1 MKMRNVHQINR
12 NLMASILFD
21 RITKRDCLDNG
32 WILVGYV
39 SSAADLEIME
49 KQFHIIPNKY
59 IHFVITNFIGQKQKV
74 FRLQ

>member
-1 MKMRNVHQINR
+1 MKVRNVRQLNR
-12 NLMASILFD
+12 KLLASILFD

-49 KQFHIIPNKY
+49 KQFYITPNK
-59 IHFVITNFIGQKQKV
+59 
-74 FRLQ
+74 

>member
-1 MKMRNVHQINR
+1 MLLLQYAKLNTSFHDLLMKVRNVRQLNR
-12 NLMASILFD
+12 KLLASILFD

-49 KQFHIIPNKY
+49 KQFYITPNK
-59 IHFVITNFIGQKQKV
+59 
-74 FRLQ
+74 